1 MSFVERLFDNSCM
14 SSDANRTYLA
24 IDLKSFYAS
33 AECAARG
40 LDPLTTNLVVAD
52 VSRTE
57 KTICLAVSPSLKAYG
72 LPGRARLF
80 KVIETLNRINE
91 ERRLHAPGR
100 KFVGSSSNATELAHA
115 PQLKIDYIA
124 AKPRMAYYL
133 KVSGQIYSIYLRYA
147 APEDIHVYS
156 IDEVF
161 IDATRY
167 LKLYQVTA
175 HELARTIVQS
185 IIDETGITATAGIGS
200 NMYLA
205 KIAMDIVA
213 KHMPADRD
221 GVRVAELDE
230 MSYRRLLWN
239 HRPLTDFW
247 RVGRGYVRRL
257 ESAGLLTMGDI
268 ARCSLGRANDYYN
281 EDLLYRMF
289 GVNAELLIDHA
300 WGWEPC
306 GIADIKAYQPAGHS
320 ISSGQVLHQPYSCAS
335 ARLVVR
341 EMADALSLELVDKG
355 LVAGQIGLYI
365 GYEGVEGFEG
375 SFPTSTNRFGKR
387 VPRPAN
393 GSADLGEYTSSTR
406 IIDQAMMRLYDRIVD
421 HAMQVRRITVVAGR
435 LRPYTGSADPS
446 DADHASPTRLRSNMA
461 SSSAIQTALD
471 QHGEQLDLFS
481 AVDAQEQPNHGHADN
496 ESRNSHTPHEEYPRE
511 HDVQQTLLAVKRRFG
526 KNAVFKGMNLEPG
539 ATGRDRNDQIGGHAA
554 GYGQDKASTR
564 DSRSGDDAK
573 TRTTGS
579 PAASSPVEVSPAQGH
594 PSLLPSPAPPAP
606 AQTTFPATKATV
618 ATGKI
623 ASSLQ
628 PTHRYDDII
637 ALPHHVS
644 RFHPPMSHHHR
655 AAQFMPFAAL
665 TGYDQVL
672 LDTLAKC
679 EQAYEPAPP
688 SPEDALNSIC

>member
-1 MSFVERLFDNSCM
+1 MSFVEHMFDNGGM
-14 SSDANRTYLA
+14 SDDANRTYLA

-33 AECAARG
+33 AECAARD

-52 VSRTE
+52 TSRTE

-80 KVIETLNRINE
+80 EVIETLNRVNE

-100 KFVGSSSNATELAHA
+100 KFVGTSSNAIELAHA

-147 APEDIHVYS
+147 AAEDIHVYS

-167 LKLYQVTA
+167 LKLYHVTA
-175 HELARTIVQS
+175 HELARTIVQN
-185 IIDETGITATAGIGS
+185 IIAETGITATAGIGS

-205 KIAMDIVA
+205 KVAMDIVA

-257 ESAGLLTMGDI
+257 ESAGLLTMGDV

-306 GIADIKAYQPAGHS
+306 NIADIKAYQPADHS
-320 ISSGQVLHQPYSCAS
+320 LSSGQVLHQPYSWTS

-341 EMADALSLELVDKG
+341 EMADAISLELVDKG
-355 LVAGQIGLYI
+355 LVAGQIGLYV

-393 GSADLGEYTSSTR
+393 GNADLGEYTSSTKV
-406 IIDQAMMRLYDRIVD
+406 ITDAMMRLYDRIVD
-421 HAMQVRRITVVAGR
+421 RAMQVRRITVVVGR
-435 LRPYTGSADPS
+435 LRPYTHTANNPTVAHAPLSPSAK
-446 DADHASPTRLRSNMA
+446 
-461 SSSAIQTALD
+461 SSMR
-471 QHGEQLDLFS
+471 GEQLDLFS
-481 AVDAQEQPNHGHADN
+481 AIEDTTSDAMSSDAVSQHDEPNTD
-496 ESRNSHTPHEEYPRE
+496 RLRE

-526 KNAVFKGMNLEPG
+526 KNAVFKGMNLEPD
-539 ATGRDRNDQIGGHAA
+539 ATGRDRNNQIGGHAA
-554 GYGQDKASTR
+554 GYDDTKTVQKPDHADHADHADHKEQHTQQSSKPSNSTLKYM
-564 DSRSGDDAK
+564 SSGNNNHELQQLTDH
-573 TRTTGS
+573 RNSQSS
-579 PAASSPVEVSPAQGH
+579 PALPAS
-594 PSLLPSPAPPAP
+594 
-606 AQTTFPATKATV
+606 
-618 ATGKI
+618 
-623 ASSLQ
+623 ASALQ
-628 PTHRYDDII
+628 LTHRYDDII
-637 ALPHHVS
+637 EMPHHIS
-644 RFHPPMSHHHR
+644 RFHPPMSHHNR

-672 LDTLAKC
+672 LDTLTQF
-679 EQAYEPAPP
+679 EQTYTTAPP
-688 SPEDALNSIC
+688 SSEDALNSIC

>member
-1 MSFVERLFDNSCM
+1 MSFVEHMFDNGGM
-14 SSDANRTYLA
+14 SDDANRTYLA

-33 AECAARG
+33 AECAARD

-52 VSRTE
+52 TSRTE

-80 KVIETLNRINE
+80 EVVETLNRINE
-91 ERRLHAPGR
+91 ERRLRAPGR
-100 KFVGSSSNATELAHA
+100 KFVGASSNAIELAHA

-167 LKLYQVTA
+167 LKLYHVTA
-175 HELARTIVQS
+175 HELARLIVQN
-185 IIDETGITATAGIGS
+185 IIAETGITATAGIGS

-230 MSYRRLLWN
+230 TSYRRLLWN

-281 EDLLYRMF
+281 EELLYRMF

-306 GIADIKAYQPAGHS
+306 NIADIKAYQPADHS
-320 ISSGQVLHQPYSCAS
+320 LSSGQVLHQPYSWAS

-341 EMADALSLELVDKG
+341 EMADAISLELVDKG
-355 LVAGQIGLYI
+355 LVAGQIGLYV

-393 GSADLGEYTSSTR
+393 GSADLGEYTSSTK
-406 IIDQAMMRLYDRIVD
+406 IITDAMVRLYDRIID
-421 HAMQVRRITVVAGR
+421 RAMRVRRITVVVSR
-435 LRPYTGSADPS
+435 LRPYTHTTNDLTVAHDVPS
-446 DADHASPTRLRSNMA
+446 VKHSMR
-461 SSSAIQTALD
+461 
-471 QHGEQLDLFS
+471 GEQLDLFS
-481 AVDAQEQPNHGHADN
+481 TIEDEP
-496 ESRNSHTPHEEYPRE
+496 SHTVSSNALYQCNEADTAQLRE
-511 HDVQQTLLAVKRRFG
+511 HDMQQTLLAVKRRFG
-526 KNAVFKGMNLEPG
+526 KNAVFKGMNLEPD
-539 ATGRDRNDQIGGHAA
+539 ATGRDRNNQIGGHAA
-554 GYGQDKASTR
+554 GYDDTKTAQKPDHADYKDQREQQSSKTSSSSPAYRGSGDNHDFQKATDHR
-564 DSRSGDDAK
+564 DSQS
-573 TRTTGS
+573 S
-579 PAASSPVEVSPAQGH
+579 PALPTSVSA
-594 PSLLPSPAPPAP
+594 L
-606 AQTTFPATKATV
+606 QT
-618 ATGKI
+618 
-623 ASSLQ
+623 
-628 PTHRYDDII
+628 THRYDDII
-637 ALPHHVS
+637 DMPHHIS
-644 RFHPPMSHHHR
+644 RFHPPMSHHNR

-672 LDTLAKC
+672 LDALTQF
-679 EQAYEPAPP
+679 EQAYATTPP
-688 SPEDALNSIC
+688 SSQDALNSIC

>member
-1 MSFVERLFDNSCM
+1 MSFVEHMFDNGGM
-14 SSDANRTYLA
+14 SDDANRTYLA

-33 AECAARG
+33 AECAARD

-52 VSRTE
+52 TSRTE

-80 KVIETLNRINE
+80 EVIETLNRVNE

-100 KFVGSSSNATELAHA
+100 KFVGTSSNAIELAHA

-147 APEDIHVYS
+147 AAEDIHVYS

-167 LKLYQVTA
+167 LKLYHVTA
-175 HELARTIVQS
+175 HELARTIVQN
-185 IIDETGITATAGIGS
+185 IIAETGITATAGIGS

-205 KIAMDIVA
+205 KVAMDIVA

-257 ESAGLLTMGDI
+257 ESAGLLTMGDV

-306 GIADIKAYQPAGHS
+306 NIADIKAYQPADHS
-320 ISSGQVLHQPYSCAS
+320 LSSGQVLHQPYSWTS

-341 EMADALSLELVDKG
+341 EMADAISLELVDKG
-355 LVAGQIGLYI
+355 LVAGQIGLYV

-393 GSADLGEYTSSTR
+393 GSADLDEYTSSTK
-406 IIDQAMMRLYDRIVD
+406 IITDAMVRLYDRIID
-421 HAMQVRRITVVAGR
+421 RAMRVRRITVVVGR
-435 LRPYTGSADPS
+435 LRPYTTNNLTVAHDAPS
-446 DADHASPTRLRSNMA
+446 VKHSMR
-461 SSSAIQTALD
+461 
-471 QHGEQLDLFS
+471 GEQLDLFS
-481 AVDAQEQPNHGHADN
+481 TIEDESAHTVSSDALYQRDETGTDQL
-496 ESRNSHTPHEEYPRE
+496 RE

-539 ATGRDRNDQIGGHAA
+539 ATGRDRNNQIGGHAA
-554 GYGQDKASTR
+554 GYDDTKTAHKPDHADHKEQREQQSSKPAYRVSGDNHDFQKATDHRDSQTSHALSASAST
-564 DSRSGDDAK
+564 
-573 TRTTGS
+573 
-579 PAASSPVEVSPAQGH
+579 
-594 PSLLPSPAPPAP
+594 
-606 AQTTFPATKATV
+606 
-618 ATGKI
+618 
-623 ASSLQ
+623 LQ
-628 PTHRYDDII
+628 LTHRYDDII
-637 ALPHHVS
+637 DMPHHIS
-644 RFHPPMSHHHR
+644 RFHPPMSHHNR

-672 LDTLAKC
+672 LDALTQF
-679 EQAYEPAPP
+679 EQAYATAPP
-688 SPEDALNSIC
+688 SSQDALNSIC